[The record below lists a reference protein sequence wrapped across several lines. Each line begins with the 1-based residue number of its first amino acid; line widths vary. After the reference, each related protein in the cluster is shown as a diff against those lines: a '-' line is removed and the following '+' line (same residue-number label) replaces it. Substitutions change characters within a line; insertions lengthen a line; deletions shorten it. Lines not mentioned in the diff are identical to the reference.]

1 MMNAIIILGAALHYY
16 INYDAH
22 VILPVCVRALHHHQ
36 QLSKSKKDKKDKIK
50 NWDGRTDPVATGI
63 FPILIRYTGI
73 SIRNLKRGRR
83 VA

>member
-1 MMNAIIILGAALHYY
+1 MLSF
-16 INYDAH
+16 
-22 VILPVCVRALHHHQ
+22 PCVCRALHHHQ
-36 QLSKSKKDKKDKIK
+36 QLSKSKKEKKDKIK
-50 NWDGRTDPVATGI
+50 NGTDGRRVGMGI